1 MIQRIQSVFLLFV
14 ILGMAAF
21 LIFPFWE
28 KFDPSTGSHV
38 IFSAFSLHKVDATGG
53 EPVYYFYPYNLCG
66 VGASV
71 SVILAIIEI
80 FNFKS
85 RLTQIKIG
93 LANSILMS
101 LVLFFSAWLSLKA
114 QQNFFP
120 EIKGVFKLGLFAPVV
135 GMIFNSLANRFI
147 KRDEDRVRAADR
159 IR

>member
-21 LIFPFWE
+21 LFLPFWE
-28 KFDPSTGSHV
+28 KFDLSAGSHV
-38 IFSAFSLHKVDATGG
+38 IFTPFVLQKTNAAGG
-53 EPVYYFYPYNLCG
+53 ETVNYFYPYIFCG
-66 VGASV
+66 LGATV
-71 SVILAIIEI
+71 SVIIGVLEL
-80 FNFKS
+80 FKYKN
-85 RLTQIKIG
+85 RLTQIKLG
-93 LANSILMS
+93 LANSIIMS

-114 QQNFFP
+114 QRNFFP

-147 KRDEDRVRAADR
+147 KRDEDHVRAADR